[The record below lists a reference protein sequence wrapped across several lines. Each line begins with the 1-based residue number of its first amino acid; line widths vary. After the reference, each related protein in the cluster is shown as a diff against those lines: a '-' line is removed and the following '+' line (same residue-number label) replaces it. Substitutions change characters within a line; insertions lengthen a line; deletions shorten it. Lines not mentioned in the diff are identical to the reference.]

1 MAIPAWWG
9 FVGGGGGEAKGVVGG
24 EDGLELGVSDG
35 VGWSVGA
42 GDGRVWMVVADK
54 VVVWPRRLIQGR
66 GAREGTDSET

>member
-1 MAIPAWWG
+1 MAIPVWCG
-9 FVGGGGGEAKGVVGG
+9 FVGGGGEAKGGVGG

-35 VGWSVGA
+35 VGRSVGA
-42 GDGRVWMVVADK
+42 GDGRVGVVVADK